1 VSEANV
7 ARTPGPGAIDL
18 ARYER
23 GLREQGFSLI
33 AGVDEAGRGALA
45 GPLFAAAVIL
55 PDGFDLEGVNDSK
68 LLTAAQREDAYERI
82 VRDAIAWSVCKCMP
96 QRIDHRGLQ
105 RTNVWLLRRCVT
117 RLSVQPDY
125 VLTDG
130 FPVRRLPVP
139 NLSIK
144 KGDAVTASVAAA
156 SIVAKVSRDQMMDRY
171 HRRFPAYGFDHN
183 RGYGTK
189 GHRDA
194 LFRYGPSPI
203 HRHSFKGLRT
213 GYYPGSLDEALGR
226 ADGVEP
232 ERANGDVTVEDLNAE
247 IVVIEEAGP

>member
-1 VSEANV
+1 M
-7 ARTPGPGAIDL
+7 TPPPSAPY
-18 ARYER
+18 RYEAQAWR
-23 GLREQGFSLI
+23 
-33 AGVDEAGRGALA
+33 AGVTRVAGLDEAGRGPLA
-45 GPLFAAAVIL
+45 GPVVAAAVIL
-55 PDGFDLEGVNDSK
+55 DPGRRIRGVADSK

-226 ADGVEP
+226 AMAWSPNEP
-232 ERANGDVTVEDLNAE
+232 TAMSPSRT
-247 IVVIEEAGP
+247 

>member
-1 VSEANV
+1 MSEANA
-7 ARTPGPGAIDL
+7 ARTPRLAAVDL
-18 ARYER
+18 ARFER
-23 GLREQGFSLI
+23 GLRGQGFSLI

-68 LLTAAQREDAYERI
+68 LLTAAQREDAFERI
-82 VRDAIAWSVCKCMP
+82 VRDAISWSVCKCMP

-117 RLSVQPDY
+117 KLAVQPDY

-156 SIVAKVSRDQMMDRY
+156 SIVAKVSRDRMMDRY

-213 GYYPGSLDEALGR
+213 GYYPGSLDDALERADDEAL
-226 ADGVEP
+226 
-232 ERANGDVTVEDLNAE
+232 ERVDDDVTVEFVNAE
-247 IVVIEEAGP
+247 IVAIEEADT